1 MTYNTVIFTIF
12 RVVWKLKSKFK
23 LTLIYIFYFR
33 EQVRDMQR

>member
-1 MTYNTVIFTIF
+1 MTNNTAICTIF
-12 RVVWKLKSKFK
+12 NVVWKLKLKFK